1 MGATA
6 AGSRT
11 LGRGL
16 EVLQAVGESAEGVTV
31 ADVCQAT
38 GLDRAVVHRLLGTLD
53 AMEMVARDPDTR
65 RYRLGVRMVEMGGR
79 AAAQIPVRRIAKP
92 ALRMLQDGTR
102 ETACLTVPLG
112 RDSVV
117 VDRLGPTEIAG
128 RTLLPLGAR
137 TPLWRSAHGRA
148 LLAFASEEQRGGLSS
163 AVPQLDAELATL
175 RERGFATGED
185 ELHHGVGEVAAPLLG
200 DDGTAV
206 ASLVVLAPTD
216 RVPNPAGLGARVR
229 SIAREVSRR
238 LGNGNG
244 D

>member
-6 AGSRT
+6 TGSRT

-16 EVLQAVGESAEGVTV
+16 EVLQAIAENPEGVTV
-31 ADVCQAT
+31 ADVCQST

-53 AMEMVARDPDTR
+53 EMQMVARDPDTR

-79 AAAQIPVRRIAKP
+79 AAAQMPVRRVAKP
-92 ALRMLQDGTR
+92 ALRMLHDGTR

-117 VDRLGPTEIAG
+117 VDRLGPPDVAG

-148 LLAFASEEQRGGLSS
+148 LLAFASEEQRNGLASS
-163 AVPQLDAELATL
+163 APQLEAQLAAL
-175 RERGFATGED
+175 REQGFATGED
-185 ELHHGVGEVAAPLLG
+185 ELHQGVGEVAAPLL
-200 DDGTAV
+200 DADGTAV
-206 ASLVVLAPTD
+206 ASMVVLAPTD

-229 SIAREVSRR
+229 TIAREVSRR
-238 LGNGNG
+238 LGQA